1 MRYDFLFMICIVELF
16 VELCDLGSSFGI
28 CWNDGFLW
36 KLYFLLTFV
45 SEVL

>member
-1 MRYDFLFMICIVELF
+1 MIFLFMICIVELF

-28 CWNDGFLW
+28 CWNDGFFVETI
-36 KLYFLLTFV
+36 FLLTFV